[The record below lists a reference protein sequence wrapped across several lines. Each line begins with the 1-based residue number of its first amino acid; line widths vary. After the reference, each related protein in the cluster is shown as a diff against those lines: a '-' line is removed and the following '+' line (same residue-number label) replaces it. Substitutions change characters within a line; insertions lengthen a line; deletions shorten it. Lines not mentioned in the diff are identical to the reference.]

1 MRAQDFSH
9 YSKRK
14 KILSFPTLSMCFRF
28 TLYRFSLKG
37 KHYLEKVSTSN
48 LLKLYQMH
56 NEIVL
61 HNPKMAEEGSKIFFY
76 KFFLTNPSML
86 YNMA

>member
-1 MRAQDFSH
+1 MCAQDFSH
-9 YSKRK
+9 YLKK
-14 KILSFPTLSMCFRF
+14 KILSFPTLTMCFWF

-37 KHYLEKVSTSN
+37 KHYLEVVSTSN
-48 LLKLYQMH
+48 HLKLYKMH
-56 NEIVL
+56 SEIVL
-61 HNPKMAEEGSKIFFY
+61 HNPKMAEEGSNIFFY